1 MPSHPNQNNTVP
13 AGNALPAGSAAPADS
28 ADAPPVDAPPAGAP
42 PVDAPP
48 AAAPPARASPA
59 GAATRPV
66 PGPARPPGSAV
77 GGSFG
82 GPFGAPAFRTER
94 QPRTAPAGHMIVC
107 GDDALAHRLAGELH
121 GVYGER
127 VTLLVP
133 VRPDA
138 PSTPIARTGRALAL
152 FGRVTAAVTRTTAAT
167 AAGGDGDGDG
177 GEPTGTLRVVE
188 AAEADDRALVDAGV
202 ERAAALALVHEDDET
217 NIRAALT
224 ARRLNPRLRLVIRL
238 YNRKL
243 GQHLETLLDQAAAVA
258 EPGLD
263 PEKLDAATTV
273 LSDVDTAAPG
283 LAAAAV
289 AGTTKVVQAGG
300 LLLQALERTPPAGE
314 APDPGRCTL
323 ALLSATARD
332 PAGCEGSERSG
343 DEGPRLLP
351 DDRTVAAATG
361 RAAITL
367 EAVTPAAPSSP
378 PGRFG
383 GSGLP
388 VASLFSRRLRWSLG
402 GAAGAVLALALAST
416 FTTGDH
422 PLHAAY
428 LTLLDVF
435 AIGDP
440 AVGEP
445 TGRQVLQI
453 LAGFVGLLLLPV
465 IVAALLEGLGTFRT
479 ATTLRRPPRGL
490 SGHVVL
496 LGLGKVGTR
505 VLARLR
511 RMDIPVVCVESD
523 PEARG
528 IAVARRLRVPT
539 VIGDVTEEGVL
550 EAARIH
556 RAHALLALTSVDIT
570 NLEAALSARSVSPDL
585 RVVLR
590 LYDDDFA
597 TAVYRTLRTA
607 HPEALTRSRSV
618 SHLAAPAFAGAM
630 MGRRILGAVPVE
642 RRVLLFAAVDVADH
656 PLLEHRTVADAFT
669 PGAWRVVALDRTAP
683 AYGVPY
689 GTGAADRGQDWRLA
703 PDRVL
708 GPADRVI
715 VAATRRGLAE
725 LLGRG
730 AVTGR
735 GAAAPAPDNSVRAE
749 RG

>member
-1 MPSHPNQNNTVP
+1 
-13 AGNALPAGSAAPADS
+13 
-28 ADAPPVDAPPAGAP
+28 
-42 PVDAPP
+42 
-48 AAAPPARASPA
+48 
-59 GAATRPV
+59 
-66 PGPARPPGSAV
+66 
-77 GGSFG
+77 
-82 GPFGAPAFRTER
+82 
-94 QPRTAPAGHMIVC
+94 MIVC

-138 PSTPIARTGRALAL
+138 PRTPIARTGRALAL
-152 FGRVTAAVTRTTAAT
+152 FGRVTAAVTRTTTPTA

-188 AAEADDRALVDAGV
+188 AAEADDRALADAGV

-378 PGRFG
+378 SGRFG

-402 GAAGAVLALALAST
+402 GAAAAVLALALVST

-630 MGRRILGAVPVE
+630 MGRQILGAVPVE

-656 PLLEHRTVADAFT
+656 PLLEDRTVADAFT
-669 PGAWRVVALDRTAP
+669 PGAWRVVALDRTAA
-683 AYGVPY
+683 AYGGSY
-689 GTGAADRGQDWRLA
+689 GTGAGAADRGQDWRLA

-730 AVTGR
+730 AATGR
-735 GAAAPAPDNSVRAE
+735 GTAAPAPGNSVRSE